1 MSSTMPPQPCESCP
15 VSTAGRTGAQA
26 PAIPLGDQLALEAE
40 GWVRRFTA
48 APARAQEA
56 REMYESLGH
65 EVLLEPVPAEE
76 LREECSGCAVALS
89 LYRIIYTRRRS

>member
-1 MSSTMPPQPCESCP
+1 MSSTMQPQPCESCQ
-15 VSTAGRTGAQA
+15 VSTTGRTGVQA
-26 PAIPLGDQLALEAE
+26 PAIPLGGQLALEAE

-65 EVLLEPVPAEE
+65 EVRLELVPAEE
-76 LREECSGCAVALS
+76 LRDECSGCAVALS

>member
-1 MSSTMPPQPCESCP
+1 M
-15 VSTAGRTGAQA
+15 STAGTIGVQA

-48 APARAQEA
+48 APPRALEA

-65 EVLLEPVPAEE
+65 DVRLEPVPAEE
-76 LREECSGCAVALS
+76 LRDECSGCAVALS